1 MSTTYLLTSLV
12 AVMIIGILAHMLGR
26 ILKIPSIFFLLIAG
40 ILLGPEVTGLIEP
53 SRLGSG
59 IELLLGFAVAIIV
72 FDGGLDIDI
81 RQLRKIQH
89 NILSLV
95 TIGVIMTAI
104 LAAGAAYL
112 LLNVPLD
119 IALLFGAFISAT
131 GPAVITPIIRQI
143 RVNNKVAGVLQAEA
157 VLNDGASVILAALVF
172 EWIVTSLTGIKAAT
186 FLLIRLL
193 DGVFFGALAGIILIL
208 ILRKIPL
215 LTEQYA
221 RLFTI
226 SILLA
231 AFVGAENLGAQSG
244 VLAMALFGIFIG
256 SSDIPHKEAIKHF
269 KEDISIILLSVI
281 FILLSAFIEFAYIR
295 ALGLN
300 ALLLVALLMLVIR
313 PLAVF
318 VSTLRSD
325 LKGGEKLF
333 ISAIGP
339 RGVVPA
345 SMAVYFS
352 IRLRDLGFVSESASL
367 LGLMFITII
376 ITVLSTGISAR
387 FIAQRT
393 GVIPMEI
400 LIVGGGGVGR
410 ALADRFQKRG
420 ENVVI
425 LDNQEENCKKALKM
439 GIRAVHGDAE
449 DVAILK
455 KAGIEHAKHL
465 VATTDQ
471 DNTNL
476 LVCQV
481 AKTKFGFT
489 GEKLV
494 ARVNDPEN
502 LKAFMDLGIR
512 SISPVIATALMLD
525 GMVGHPV
532 LFTMCEVTEEGD
544 ILEVEVS
551 NKHLIGRAIKDISL
565 PEESLIVMV
574 RRKGKSIIAHGET
587 KLLDGDYATII
598 GKLGAVQEA
607 ANMLR

>member
-1 MSTTYLLTSLV
+1 MSTTYVLTSLV
-12 AVMIIGILAHMLGR
+12 GVMIIGIFAHMLGR
-26 ILKIPSIFFLLIAG
+26 VIKIPSIVFLLLAG
-40 ILLGPEVTGLIEP
+40 IILGPEVTGLIEP
-53 SRLGSG
+53 GRFGSG
-59 IELLLGFAVAIIV
+59 IELLVGVAVAIIV
-72 FDGGLDIDI
+72 FDGGLDIDV
-81 RQLRKIQH
+81 RQLRKLQH
-89 NILSLV
+89 SILNLA
-95 TIGVIMTAI
+95 TIGVIITV
-104 LAAGAAYL
+104 LLTTVAAYTML
-112 LLNVPLD
+112 SIPFN
-119 IALLFGAFISAT
+119 IALLFGAFVSAT

-143 RVNNKVAGVLQAEA
+143 RVNTKVASTLQAEA

-172 EWIVTSLTGIKAAT
+172 EWIVTSFTGVKALE

-193 DGVFFGALAGIILIL
+193 DGVFFGVLSGIVLIML
-208 ILRKIPL
+208 LRNIPL

-231 AFVGAENLGAQSG
+231 GFVSAENIGAQSG
-244 VLAMALFGIFIG
+244 VLAMALFGILIG

-269 KEDISIILLSVI
+269 KEDLSIILLSVI
-281 FILLSAFIEFAYIR
+281 FILLSTIIDFDAIR
-295 ALGLN
+295 AIGFNGILLVV
-300 ALLLVALLMLVIR
+300 LLLVIIR
-313 PLAVF
+313 PVAVF
-318 VSTLRSD
+318 ASTRTSD
-325 LKGGEKLF
+325 LKRGEKLF
-333 ISAIGP
+333 ISAMGP

-345 SMAVYFS
+345 SMAVYFA
-352 IRLRDLGFVSESASL
+352 IRLSALGFESESTSL

-376 ITVLSTGISAR
+376 ITVLVTGVSAS
-387 FIAQRT
+387 FIAKRT

-410 ALADRFQKRG
+410 ALADRFLIRG

-425 LDNQEENCKKALKM
+425 IDTDEENCNKAQKM

-455 KAGIEHAKHL
+455 KAGIEHAKYF

-476 LVCQV
+476 LVCQI
-481 AKTKFGFT
+481 AKAKFGFT

-494 ARVNDPEN
+494 ARVNEPEN
-502 LKAFMDLGIR
+502 LRAFMDLGIR
-512 SISPVIATALMLD
+512 SISPITATATMLD
-525 GMVGHPV
+525 GMVGHPD

-544 ILEVEVS
+544 ILEVKVS
-551 NKHLIGRAIKDISL
+551 NKRVIGKAIKDIVL
-565 PEESLIVMV
+565 PRDTLIVLV
-574 RRKGKSIIAHGET
+574 RRGGKSLIAHGDT
-587 KLLDGDYATII
+587 LLLDGDYATII

>member
-1 MSTTYLLTSLV
+1 MSTIYLLTSLV
-12 AVMIIGILAHMLGR
+12 GVMIIGILAHMLGR
-26 ILKIPSIFFLLIAG
+26 ILKIPSIVFLLAAG
-40 ILLGPEVTGLIEP
+40 IILGPEVTGLIEP
-53 SRLGSG
+53 SRFGSG
-59 IELLLGFAVAIIV
+59 LELLVGFAVAIIV

-89 NILSLV
+89 SILNLV
-95 TIGVIMTAI
+95 TIGVIMTAV
-104 LAAGAAYL
+104 LTAVAAYL
-112 LLNVPLD
+112 LLNIPFN
-119 IALLFGAFISAT
+119 IALLFGAVVSAT

-143 RVNNKVAGVLQAEA
+143 RVNTKVAGVLQAEA

-172 EWIVTSLTGIKAAT
+172 EWIVASLTGIKAAQ
-186 FLLIRLL
+186 FLLIRLSN
-193 DGVFFGALAGIILIL
+193 GAFFGALAGITLIL
-208 ILRKIPL
+208 ILCKIPL

-231 AFVGAENLGAQSG
+231 AFVIAENIGTQSG

-256 SSDIPHKEAIKHF
+256 SSDIPHKDAIKHF

-281 FILLSAFIEFAYIR
+281 FILLSAFIDFAYIR

-300 ALLLVALLMLVIR
+300 ALLLVVLLMVLIR

-352 IRLRDLGFVSESASL
+352 IRLKDLGFISEPASL
-367 LGLMFITII
+367 LGLMFITIV
-376 ITVLSTGISAR
+376 ITVLSTGISAK
-387 FIAQRT
+387 FIAKRT
-393 GVIPMEI
+393 RVIPMEI

-410 ALADRFQKRG
+410 DLAERFLKRG

-425 LDNQEENCKKALKM
+425 IDNNEEKCKKALKM
-439 GIRAVHGDAE
+439 GIRAIHGNAE
-449 DVAILK
+449 DVANLK
-455 KAGIEHAKHL
+455 KAGIEHAKYL
-465 VATTDQ
+465 VVTTDQ

-476 LVCQV
+476 LVCQI

-502 LKAFMDLGIR
+502 LQAFMDLDIR

-525 GMVGHPV
+525 GMVGHHD
-532 LFTMCEVTEEGD
+532 LFTMCEVSDEGD
-544 ILEVEVS
+544 ILEVKVS
-551 NKHLIGRAIKDISL
+551 NKRVVGKAIKEISL
-565 PEESLIVMV
+565 PEDSLIVMV
-574 RRKGKSIIAHGET
+574 RREGKSIIAHGET

-598 GKLGAVQEA
+598 GKLDAVQEA
-607 ANMLR
+607 ANMVR

>member
-40 ILLGPEVTGLIEP
+40 ILLGPEVTGLIDP

-59 IELLLGFAVAIIV
+59 IELLVGFAVAIIV

-89 NILSLV
+89 SILSLV
-95 TIGVIMTAI
+95 TIGVLMTAI

-112 LLNVPLD
+112 LLNIPLD

-131 GPAVITPIIRQI
+131 GPTVITPIIRQI

-157 VLNDGASVILAALVF
+157 VLNDGTSVILAALVF
-172 EWIVTSLTGIKAAT
+172 EWIVASLTGIKAAA
-186 FLLIRLL
+186 FLVIRLL
-193 DGVFFGALAGIILIL
+193 DGVFFGALAGIMLIV
-208 ILRKIPL
+208 ILRKVPL

-281 FILLSAFIEFAYIR
+281 FILLSAFIDFAYIR
-295 ALGLN
+295 ALGLH

-325 LKGGEKLF
+325 LKGNEKLF

-352 IRLRDLGFVSESASL
+352 IRLRDLGFISESASL

-410 ALADRFQKRG
+410 ALADRFLKRG

-425 LDNQEENCKKALKM
+425 IDNQEENCTKAMKM

-449 DVAILK
+449 DVAVLK
-455 KAGIEHAKHL
+455 KAGIETAKHL

-476 LVCQV
+476 LVCQI

-502 LKAFMDLGIR
+502 LQAFMDLGIR

-544 ILEVEVS
+544 ILEVKVS
-551 NKHLIGRAIKDISL
+551 NKRVIGKAIKEISL

-574 RRKGKSIIAHGET
+574 RREGKSIIAHGET
-587 KLLDGDYATII
+587 TLLDGDYATII
-598 GKLGAVQEA
+598 GKLGSVQEA
-607 ANMLR
+607 ADMLR

>member
-12 AVMIIGILAHMLGR
+12 AVMIIGVLAHMLGR
-26 ILKIPSIFFLLIAG
+26 ILKIPSIVFLLAAG
-40 ILLGPEVTGLIEP
+40 IILGPEVTGLIEP
-53 SRLGSG
+53 SRFGSG
-59 IELLLGFAVAIIV
+59 IELLVGFAVAIIV

-89 NILSLV
+89 SILNLV
-95 TIGVIMTAI
+95 TIGVIMTAV
-104 LAAGAAYL
+104 LTAVAAYL
-112 LLNVPLD
+112 LLNIPFN

-131 GPAVITPIIRQI
+131 GPAVITPIIRQV
-143 RVNNKVAGVLQAEA
+143 RVNTKVAGVLQAEA

-172 EWIVTSLTGIKAAT
+172 EWIVASLTGIKAAT
-186 FLLIRLL
+186 FLVIRLL
-193 DGVFFGALAGIILIL
+193 DGVLFGALAGITLIL

-231 AFVGAENLGAQSG
+231 AFVSAENLGAQSG

-256 SSDIPHKEAIKHF
+256 SSDIPHKDAIKHF

-281 FILLSAFIEFAYIR
+281 FILLSAFIDFAYIR

-300 ALLLVALLMLVIR
+300 AVLLVVLLMLLIR

-318 VSTLRSD
+318 VSTLTSD

-333 ISAIGP
+333 ISAMGP

-345 SMAVYFS
+345 SMVVYFS
-352 IRLRDLGFVSESASL
+352 IRLQDLGFISESASL
-367 LGLMFITII
+367 LGLMFITIV

-425 LDNQEENCKKALKM
+425 IDTDEANCKRALKM

-449 DVAILK
+449 DVAVLK
-455 KAGIEHAKHL
+455 KAGIEHAKYL

-502 LKAFMDLGIR
+502 LQAFMDLGIR
-512 SISPVIATALMLD
+512 SISPVTATALMLD
-525 GMVGHPV
+525 GMVGHPD

-551 NKHLIGRAIKDISL
+551 NKRVIGKAIKDISL
-565 PEESLIVMV
+565 PEDTLIVMV
-574 RRKGKSIIAHGET
+574 RREGKSIIAHGET